1 MLQSSFHSI
10 LKGNIIKCLIPVD
23 EVANVQTDNPLEHA
37 LLVLV
42 KTGYSAIPVL
52 DQMYRLKG
60 IISKTIIL
68 DNILGLERFEFEHLR
83 SYKVADVM
91 NANPPILRIDHTF
104 QDALKMCI
112 HHTFLCIENHDGE
125 FMGILTR
132 SSILRYVNHLFAIQ
146 KRPLFLPRDTEP
158 LAE

>member
-1 MLQSSFHSI
+1 MLQFQSI

-23 EVANVQTDNPLEHA
+23 EVAHVQTDNPLEHA

-52 DQMYRLKG
+52 DRKYRLKG

-68 DNILGLERFEFEHLR
+68 DSILGLERFEFDDLR
-83 SYKVADVM
+83 KYKVEDVM

-104 QDALKMCI
+104 QDALKFCI
-112 HHTFLCIENHDGE
+112 HHNFLCIENRNGE

-132 SSILRYVNHLFAIQ
+132 GSILKYVNCLLTLQ
-146 KRPLFLPRDTEP
+146 KHSVLIPSDSEP